1 MGLSAPR
8 FSHLPT
14 TYHRGFRGG
23 SPLGVLPNVIGA
35 QVPSRRSGLTFNPE
49 FRSRSPSS
57 ITRAKPR
64 RVVRSA
70 VLGATARRRLGEVS
84 PGRSADLVRTP
95 QLLPGTPLG
104 GDPCE
109 YFSGGLAVQPR
120 VGARA
125 LNRANFSREQFV
137 GRGGETG
144 KGGRGTSYVYGGW
157 ERAVAEVELINF

>member
-1 MGLSAPR
+1 MLGCPR
-8 FSHLPT
+8 SNRPE
-14 TYHRGFRGG
+14 
-23 SPLGVLPNVIGA
+23 A
-35 QVPSRRSGLTFNPE
+35 SRP
-49 FRSRSPSS
+49 
-57 ITRAKPR
+57 RA
-64 RVVRSA
+64 
-70 VLGATARRRLGEVS
+70 GEVS

-157 ERAVAEVELINF
+157 ERAVAEVELKFCIAVSPDSSLPAEEAWPD